1 MGIVSLDQKLQRLH
15 VDEFGT
21 DNKIVFSFFNKLSS
35 AERDD
40 TLFKAIYIGVLALM
54 EDRLAAFLS
63 KTQNELGTELESLK
77 LLFDMK
83 RELFYKSSVKGLI
96 AEEDVTEALNEY
108 FLDRKLKDKAHQTGN
123 APGKIKRNKTG
134 DIVCYVNGEEG
145 LKIVI
150 ECKFD
155 KSIRLGDIESREIFS
170 AKTDTAW
177 SQLLEAK
184 VNRESKVSLIVFDSA
199 FVDNS
204 ILNYV
209 DSVSFINEIG
219 FIAIVDS
226 QKADY
231 SNLFIA
237 YRLARDI
244 VINAS
249 NFKYDPAIL
258 TLLIKRII
266 KDINSHFII
275 ETLVHKNIETNKE
288 ILRQLQ
294 KTMLLME
301 FNEKY
306 LRKFLSEGT
315 LTAQDLLDFYESDE
329 VRESY
334 KSVEASIKNMLIDN

>member
-1 MGIVSLDQKLQRLH
+1 M
-15 VDEFGT
+15 
-21 DNKIVFSFFNKLSS
+21 DNKIVFAFFDKL
-35 AERDD
+35 AANDRDE
-40 TLFKAIYIGVLALM
+40 TLYKAIYIGVLALM
-54 EDRLAAFLS
+54 EDRLATFLS

-83 RELFYKSSVKGLI
+83 KELFYKSSVKGLV
-96 AEEDVTEALNEY
+96 AEDDVTEALNQY
-108 FLDRKLKDKAHQTGN
+108 FIDKKLKDIAHQTGN
-123 APGKIKRNKTG
+123 TAGKIKRNKTG
-134 DIVCYVNGEEG
+134 DIVCKVDGVDN
-145 LKIVI
+145 LKIVV

-170 AKTDTAW
+170 SKTDTAW

-184 VNRESKVSLIVFDSA
+184 VNRESKVSIIVFDAA

-204 ILNYV
+204 VLNYV
-209 DSVSFINEIG
+209 ESVSFIHGIG

-226 QKADY
+226 QKGDY

-244 VINAS
+244 VLNAS
-249 NFKYDPAIL
+249 DFNYDPKIL
-258 TLLIKRII
+258 TLLVKRII
-266 KDINSHFII
+266 KDINSHFTIQS
-275 ETLVHKNIETNKE
+275 LVHKNIETNKE

-329 VRESY
+329 VRENY
-334 KSVEASIKNMLIDN
+334 KSVEANIKNMLTEN